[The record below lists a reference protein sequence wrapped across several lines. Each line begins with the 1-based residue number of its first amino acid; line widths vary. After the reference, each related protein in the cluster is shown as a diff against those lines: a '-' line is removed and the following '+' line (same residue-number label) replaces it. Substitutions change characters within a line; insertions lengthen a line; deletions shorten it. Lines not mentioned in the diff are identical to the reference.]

1 MNKIPYD
8 LKERENMILYFS
20 LKNKNGY
27 SLLNRN
33 EVLDK
38 ISTELDL
45 GDYEC
50 IIIPESTSD
59 FLEQICIRTNRDYK
73 ILQKN
78 SLEYFKELAKTLGLQ
93 RAELKSHLDRMDEM
107 GDNFRIN
114 LLKAQQRKRY
124 IPYLFK
130 TISAPTNS
138 VLLDDSN
145 FTGCTREA
153 MRYSTGVFDYIPLF
167 SKHDENI

>member
-8 LKERENMILYFS
+8 LTLRENMILYFS
-20 LKNKNGY
+20 LKNKHGY
-27 SLLNRN
+27 SLPNRN
-33 EVLDK
+33 EVLGTIAGEIDV
-38 ISTELDL
+38 SNYD
-45 GDYEC
+45 C

-59 FLEQICIRTNRDYK
+59 FLEQICIRLKKKY
-73 ILQKN
+73 IVLEKN
-78 SLEYFKELAKTLGLQ
+78 DIEYFKELAKSLGLQ

-114 LLKAQQRKRY
+114 LLKATQRKRY

-130 TISAPTNS
+130 SISAPHNS

-145 FTGCTREA
+145 FTGSTREA
-153 MRYSTGVFDYIPLF
+153 MRNSTGVYNYIPIF
-167 SKHDENI
+167 SKDDENI

>member
-1 MNKIPYD
+1 
-8 LKERENMILYFS
+8 MILYFS
-20 LKNKNGY
+20 LKNKHGY
-27 SLLNRN
+27 SLPNRN
-33 EVLDK
+33 EVLDE
-38 ISTELDL
+38 ISTNLDI
-45 GDYEC
+45 GKYDC

-59 FLEQICIRTNRDYK
+59 FLEQICLRTGKRYMV
-73 ILQKN
+73 LQKN
-78 SLEYFKELAKTLGLQ
+78 DIEYFKELAKTLDLQ

-130 TISAPTNS
+130 TISAPNNS

-145 FTGCTREA
+145 FTGCTKAA
-153 MRYSTGVFDYIPLF
+153 MRYSTGVFDYIPIF
-167 SKHDENI
+167 SKDDENI

>member
-1 MNKIPYD
+1 
-8 LKERENMILYFS
+8 MILYFS
-20 LKNKNGY
+20 LKNKHGY
-27 SLLNRN
+27 SLPNRN

-38 ISTELDL
+38 IVSELDL
-45 GDYEC
+45 SYYEC

-59 FLEQICIRTNRDYK
+59 FLEQICIRLKKKY
-73 ILQKN
+73 IVLEKN
-78 SLEYFKELAKTLGLQ
+78 DIEYFKELVKTLGLQ
-93 RAELKSHLDRMDEM
+93 RAELKSHIDRMDEM

-130 TISAPTNS
+130 TTLVPKNS

-145 FTGCTREA
+145 FTGCTKAA
-153 MRYSTGVFDYIPLF
+153 MRYSTGVYNYIPIF
-167 SKHDENI
+167 SKDDENI

>member
-8 LKERENMILYFS
+8 LTLRENMILYFS
-20 LKNKNGY
+20 LKNKHGY
-27 SLLNRN
+27 SLENRD
-33 EVLDK
+33 EVLGTIACEIDV
-38 ISTELDL
+38 SNYD
-45 GDYEC
+45 C

-59 FLEQICIRTNRDYK
+59 FLEQICIRLKKKY
-73 ILQKN
+73 IVLEKN
-78 SLEYFKELAKTLGLQ
+78 DIEYFKELAKTLGLQ
-93 RAELKSHLDRMDEM
+93 RAELKSHIDRMDEM

-130 TISAPTNS
+130 TISAPPNS

-153 MRYSTGVFDYIPLF
+153 MRYSTGVYNYIPIF
-167 SKHDENI
+167 SKDDENI